1 MNRRTLMQA
10 ALSAV
15 GLSATTIPTW
25 AQQQPVKILVG
36 FPPGGSA
43 DGVARVLAEGMSQRL
58 GRTVIVENR
67 PGAGGQIA
75 ANALKQSPPDGNTL
89 FLSNNHT
96 LCMIPLTV
104 RNPGYDT
111 LKDFTAVG
119 LVSISPGV
127 LIINPKLVGEDVVDI
142 AGLIAWFRANPERAS
157 VGVPAPVSA
166 PEFMVRL
173 LSIRFNLD
181 INPVPYRGDGPVVQ
195 DMLAGHIPAGSGTVS
210 AALPHVR
217 AGTLRIIAVDS
228 TERLAALPDVPTYVE
243 QGIEGYDVSNIAA
256 MMAPAG
262 TPQDVIARYN
272 AVITEVVQSPAFTER
287 LAAISLLAASSTPEE
302 LTTRIRDTNAAF
314 AAIVKRTGFK
324 LSY

>member
-1 MNRRTLMQA
+1 MQRRTLMQSF
-10 ALSAV
+10 LSAAT
-15 GLSATTIPTW
+15 LSVLTVPAR
-25 AQQQPVKILVG
+25 AQQQPVRILVG
-36 FPPGGSA
+36 FPSGGSA
-43 DGVARVLAEGMSQRL
+43 DAVARVLAEGMSQRL

-111 LKDFTAVG
+111 LKDFAAVG

-127 LIINPKLVGEDVVDI
+127 LIINPQLVGEDVVDI
-142 AGLIAWFRANPERAS
+142 AGLIAWLRANPERANI
-157 VGVPAPVSA
+157 GIPAPLSA

-173 LSIRFNLD
+173 LSILFKLD

-195 DMLAGHIPAGSGTVS
+195 DLLAGHIPAGSGTVS

-228 TERLAALPDVPTYVE
+228 TDRLAALPDVSTYVE

-262 TPQDVIARYN
+262 TPQDIITRYN
-272 AVITEVVQSPAFTER
+272 AVITEVVNSPAFVER
-287 LAAISLLAASSTPEE
+287 LATISLLAASSTPQE
-302 LTTRIRDTNAAF
+302 LTSRIRNTSAAF
-314 AAIVKRTGFK
+314 ADLVKKTGFE
-324 LSY
+324 LPE